1 MNTTSCQM
9 QSADTM
15 HNGRPRWVPLP
26 LRARV
31 AILLSRNMD
40 PRLKRFIKKILKRWT
55 KKGSKKPG
63 VSNTISDAE
72 IQEQTPLFRPGDIVR
87 VRSLEQIK
95 ASLNSNDRL
104 KGCRFMP
111 EMERYCGTIQRV
123 YKPIERYL
131 NECDYTVRTS
141 KGLVLLENVFCE
153 GVASAGRCDRSCFY
167 FWRIEWLEHFSQG
180 DNLTAE

>member
-1 MNTTSCQM
+1 M

-15 HNGRPRWVPLP
+15 HEGRPRWAPLP

-31 AILLSRNMD
+31 AILLSHNMD
-40 PRLKRFIKKILKRWT
+40 PRLKRFLKKTLKRRIKKET
-55 KKGSKKPG
+55 KQPAM
-63 VSNTISDAE
+63 SNTISGDE
-72 IQEQTPLFRPGDIVR
+72 GKEQSPVCRPGTVVR

-95 ASLNSNDRL
+95 ASLNANDRL

-123 YKPIERYL
+123 YKPVERYL

-153 GVASAGRCDRSCFY
+153 GVAASGRCDRSCFY
-167 FWRIEWLEHFSQG
+167 FWRIEWIEHVDQG
-180 DNLTAE
+180 ENLTAI